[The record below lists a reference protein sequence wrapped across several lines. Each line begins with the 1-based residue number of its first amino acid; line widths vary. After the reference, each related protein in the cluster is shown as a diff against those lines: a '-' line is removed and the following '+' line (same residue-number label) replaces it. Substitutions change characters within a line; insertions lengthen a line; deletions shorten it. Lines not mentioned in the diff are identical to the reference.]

1 MSRIL
6 LNKEHVIDNVT
17 LILQTKAFT
26 TLDMVRDSKELTYKE
41 NYNAANEIS
50 FSIDK
55 LVNGEKNLSWDIVTN
70 FKVLYIPEL
79 KERFEI
85 YVSKTEENSIVK
97 EVTGTS
103 LCEAE
108 LSNTNLYGIEVNTE
122 NDIVSDDYD
131 ENFPTI
137 FYRELDVNLYNWN
150 DPKYNGKYLNYT
162 NDQKLKVLKR
172 GSLLH
177 RLLDKVPNY
186 SIKYVQDSLKK
197 LTDIKTFTIDDTNI
211 YDELTGEISEE
222 YGVIFKFDSMT
233 RELSVYDLYNTC
245 EDCGYRGD
253 FNDKCP
259 KCSSTKFSGQD
270 GKDTT
275 IFISSNNL
283 AQEINLECDTSS
295 VKNCFCIKG
304 GDDNITEAVKN
315 INPNGSGYIYHFR
328 DDTYNDMPTEL
339 VTKLKAYNTEFENYQ
354 TSKAFSVDSKT
365 LLNYNSVISYIK
377 KYFTDSELFS
387 ISSPIIGYQNLMKYY
402 YDIIDADLFIRT
414 SMMPTVDIDGQSIDD
429 AIGKLT
435 KQNMSPI
442 AVSSPST
449 LLKTNADN
457 AVIAMAKVLINT
469 ALYDVDI
476 DYSTYTKGNIGTWKG
491 KIVLTSL
498 EDETDTRHTDELTIQ
513 FNDDELTYVQ
523 QQIQRAMNKS
533 DVNDAVDITNMK
545 MDESVF
551 KNRLHLY
558 GVDSLELLSKEFD
571 SCLNIILNSKATFES
586 TVYNQMYSLYSKRK
600 SFVDSELA
608 TRNIQASYI
617 QDMYDYI
624 TKLISN
630 TKSALNL
637 QSYLGDDLWKIF
649 CSYRREDK
657 YQNDNYISDGLNNA
671 ELLERANEL
680 YNTATKELYKA
691 SSPQYSLTSTI
702 NNLLNM
708 KEFTPLTDSFECG
721 NWIRCEIDEE
731 IYRLRLL
738 SYEIDFENLGDIS
751 VEFSTV
757 EKIYNGT
764 TDIKSIMDSVS
775 SVAGSYSN
783 TTQQVKKTSDSANI
797 VNDWVKDGFYATT
810 QIINNPYSQDI
821 LINQSG
827 IWCRQYDDISN
838 QFQDCQLRIIGS
850 GMYVTDNNWGSVKA
864 AIGKYIYKDPIT
876 QEMKATMGV
885 LAETIV
891 GKFILGETL
900 GIYNNNDSLTFDA
913 NGLKITNGIN
923 TFTVNPND
931 NSGLLKISKG
941 NEDIFYVDNNGN
953 LNMTG
958 IIKSTSFRGGSIGI
972 GGSNND
978 NFVVNSN
985 GNIVS
990 KGSMSLAN
998 GGITYDVTNG
1008 LNVIGKVTATSGTF
1022 TGIINANGGTFS
1034 NIITCTGTIS
1044 GGSISGSTISGG
1056 SINIGNNVFSVDIN
1070 GKLKASNAS
1079 IVGNITATSIKAKGS
1094 YYIYDTDFDS
1104 ANKILSYTSDNT
1116 SDTKYNIGRLSKNGY
1131 SDNLNYISFEDMSQ
1145 DRSIIFH
1152 TEYVNLG
1159 KYCTISNFDVSNNTI
1174 FNDDG
1179 IIYLDT
1185 DTIGTV
1191 LSKDDIAFRPLSK
1204 CADSLKLG
1212 TASNKFGQIYS
1223 SNSAIST
1230 SDKNFKKDITPL
1242 DEKYLQLFLLLQ
1254 PVSYLFKN
1262 GTSGRT
1268 HIGFISQDVEE
1279 AMIKCGI
1286 SDLEF
1291 AGFCKDVKK
1300 KYTTDENGDE
1310 IESDDLDENGN
1321 VQYIY
1326 SLRYEEFIGLITKAV
1341 QVLWNKMEELKS

>member
-1 MSRIL
+1 M
-6 LNKEHVIDNVT
+6 
-17 LILQTKAFT
+17 
-26 TLDMVRDSKELTYKE
+26 
-41 NYNAANEIS
+41 
-50 FSIDK
+50 
-55 LVNGEKNLSWDIVTN
+55 
-70 FKVLYIPEL
+70 
-79 KERFEI
+79 
-85 YVSKTEENSIVK
+85 
-97 EVTGTS
+97 
-103 LCEAE
+103 
-108 LSNTNLYGIEVNTE
+108 
-122 NDIVSDDYD
+122 
-131 ENFPTI
+131 
-137 FYRELDVNLYNWN
+137 
-150 DPKYNGKYLNYT
+150 
-162 NDQKLKVLKR
+162 
-172 GSLLH
+172 
-177 RLLDKVPNY
+177 
-186 SIKYVQDSLKK
+186 
-197 LTDIKTFTIDDTNI
+197 
-211 YDELTGEISEE
+211 
-222 YGVIFKFDSMT
+222 
-233 RELSVYDLYNTC
+233 
-245 EDCGYRGD
+245 
-253 FNDKCP
+253 
-259 KCSSTKFSGQD
+259 
-270 GKDTT
+270 
-275 IFISSNNL
+275 
-283 AQEINLECDTSS
+283 
-295 VKNCFCIKG
+295 
-304 GDDNITEAVKN
+304 
-315 INPNGSGYIYHFR
+315 
-328 DDTYNDMPTEL
+328 
-339 VTKLKAYNTEFENYQ
+339 
-354 TSKAFSVDSKT
+354 
-365 LLNYNSVISYIK
+365 
-377 KYFTDSELFS
+377 
-387 ISSPIIGYQNLMKYY
+387 
-402 YDIIDADLFIRT
+402 
-414 SMMPTVDIDGQSIDD
+414 
-429 AIGKLT
+429 
-435 KQNMSPI
+435 
-442 AVSSPST
+442 
-449 LLKTNADN
+449 
-457 AVIAMAKVLINT
+457 
-469 ALYDVDI
+469 
-476 DYSTYTKGNIGTWKG
+476 
-491 KIVLTSL
+491 
-498 EDETDTRHTDELTIQ
+498 
-513 FNDDELTYVQ
+513 
-523 QQIQRAMNKS
+523 
-533 DVNDAVDITNMK
+533 
-545 MDESVF
+545 
-551 KNRLHLY
+551 
-558 GVDSLELLSKEFD
+558 
-571 SCLNIILNSKATFES
+571 
-586 TVYNQMYSLYSKRK
+586 
-600 SFVDSELA
+600 
-608 TRNIQASYI
+608 
-617 QDMYDYI
+617 
-624 TKLISN
+624 
-630 TKSALNL
+630 
-637 QSYLGDDLWKIF
+637 
-649 CSYRREDK
+649 
-657 YQNDNYISDGLNNA
+657 
-671 ELLERANEL
+671 
-680 YNTATKELYKA
+680 
-691 SSPQYSLTSTI
+691 
-702 NNLLNM
+702 
-708 KEFTPLTDSFECG
+708 
-721 NWIRCEIDEE
+721 
-731 IYRLRLL
+731 
-738 SYEIDFENLGDIS
+738 
-751 VEFSTV
+751 
-757 EKIYNGT
+757 
-764 TDIKSIMDSVS
+764 
-775 SVAGSYSN
+775 
-783 TTQQVKKTSDSANI
+783 
-797 VNDWVKDGFYATT
+797 
-810 QIINNPYSQDI
+810 
-821 LINQSG
+821 
-827 IWCRQYDDISN
+827 
-838 QFQDCQLRIIGS
+838 RIIGS
-850 GMYVTDNNWGSVKA
+850 GTYVTDNNWGSVKA
-864 AIGKYIYKDPIT
+864 AIGKYIYKDPTT

-941 NEDIFYVDNNGN
+941 SEDIFYVDNNGN

-958 IIKSTSFRGGSIGI
+958 IIKSASFRGGSIGI

-1104 ANKILSYTSDNT
+1104 ADKILSYTSDNT
-1116 SDTKYNIGRLSKNGY
+1116 SDTKYNIGRLSKNSY
-1131 SDNLNYISFEDMSQ
+1131 SDNLNYISFEDISQ

-1179 IIYLDT
+1179 IISLDT
-1185 DTIGTV
+1185 DTIGII
-1191 LSKDDIAFRPLSK
+1191 LSDDETAFRPLSK